1 MVSIH
6 VPASSANLGPGFDC
20 LSAALSLSAR
30 FSFEEREEGLIIT
43 GSPPG
48 MEGSDNLIY
57 QSYLKGMETF
67 GHNARG
73 LLIHV
78 DSDIPT
84 ARGLGS
90 SAACIIAGLKAAAVL
105 HNGKLSDD
113 ELLLLACMMEGHPD
127 NVAAALYGGVRMSI
141 WEEGRVI
148 SRAIV
153 IHESLQFLALI
164 PDFSLSTHQARSV
177 LKDKVP
183 LKDAVFNLSRTALL
197 VKALEQGDMELLL
210 FSCQDRLHQPMRY
223 PLIQNSQELVEK
235 MNSLGAACCISG
247 AGPTLLCMYLD
258 DDFEKEAASVCQL
271 YPSWQAQALNL
282 DLQGLQI
289 E

>member
-1 MVSIH
+1 MVKFR

-20 LSAALSLSAR
+20 LSAALSLSAN
-30 FSFEEREEGLIIT
+30 FSFEKKDERLMIT
-43 GSPPG
+43 GCPPG

-57 QSYLKGMETF
+57 QSYLKGMQTY
-67 GHNARG
+67 GLKPRG
-73 LLIHV
+73 LSIHV

-90 SAACIIAGLKAAAVL
+90 SAACVIAGLKAAAIL
-105 HNGKLSDD
+105 HDVQLSDD
-113 ELLLLACMMEGHPD
+113 ELLLLACAMEGHPD
-127 NVAAALYGGVRMSI
+127 NVAAALYGGARMSV

-148 SRAIV
+148 SRAFSVHNSIR
-153 IHESLQFLALI
+153 FLALI

-177 LKDKVP
+177 LKELVP

-197 VKALEQGDMELLL
+197 IKALEQGDMDLLL
-210 FSCQDRLHQPMRY
+210 FSCQDRLHQPLRN
-223 PLIQNSQELVEK
+223 PLIKDSRALVDK

-258 DDFEKEAASVCQL
+258 DDFEKEAASVCKS
-271 YPSWQAQALNL
+271 YPSWQAKALHL

-289 E
+289 Q